1 MVQISITDFTENSN
15 GEVRKNNTVAKEEKR
30 VMTAHMALIN
40 FLKGL
45 IGPGCMSLPMA
56 FRQSGL
62 WTGFALVFFI
72 GVLTCLCMLK
82 IVRCSQ
88 VLTSRNPKIKTLNYA
103 EMAQESFR
111 QSFPCL
117 RHYENIARRFVNLC
131 IASLII
137 GICSVHYVFTVDHI
151 MEIVNHIWP
160 EVHISKLSY
169 LVMLIIPFLILSFV
183 RNLVLMSYVSMAGNV
198 FMLFSTVIIFYH
210 LFSSEHVTDKVPWF
224 TNLHGLILTTPAIIY
239 AFGGQVLILPL
250 ENKMKHPSEMLGLTG
265 VLSTGMALVTILY
278 AGCGFFGY
286 ITYGNDVKASI
297 TLNMDDS

>member
-88 VLTSRNPKIKTLNYA
+88 VLTSR
-103 EMAQESFR
+103 
-111 QSFPCL
+111 
-117 RHYENIARRFVNLC
+117 
-131 IASLII
+131 
-137 GICSVHYVFTVDHI
+137 
-151 MEIVNHIWP
+151 
-160 EVHISKLSY
+160 
-169 LVMLIIPFLILSFV
+169 
-183 RNLVLMSYVSMAGNV
+183 
-198 FMLFSTVIIFYH
+198 
-210 LFSSEHVTDKVPWF
+210 
-224 TNLHGLILTTPAIIY
+224 
-239 AFGGQVLILPL
+239 
-250 ENKMKHPSEMLGLTG
+250 
-265 VLSTGMALVTILY
+265 
-278 AGCGFFGY
+278 
-286 ITYGNDVKASI
+286 
-297 TLNMDDS
+297 